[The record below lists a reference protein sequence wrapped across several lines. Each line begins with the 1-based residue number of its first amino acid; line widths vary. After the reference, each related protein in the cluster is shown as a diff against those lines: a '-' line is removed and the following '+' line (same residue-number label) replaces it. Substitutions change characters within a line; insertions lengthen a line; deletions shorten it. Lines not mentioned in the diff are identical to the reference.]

1 MKNYKIGMGLIY
13 AFMTR
18 IPFVTADL
26 IVNPETDVRASP
38 ETYVINIIG
47 LALVGGFI
55 VGSMFLIRWI
65 IRKIKN
71 KQ

>member
-13 AFMTR
+13 AFMAT
-18 IPFVTADL
+18 IPFVAAD
-26 IVNPETDVRASP
+26 IKAGPEI
-38 ETYVINIIG
+38 YVIPIVG
-47 LALVGGFI
+47 LALIGGFI
-55 VGSMFLIRWI
+55 VGTVFLIRWI

>member
-13 AFMTR
+13 AFMTT
-18 IPFVTADL
+18 IPFVAAD
-26 IVNPETDVRASP
+26 IKAGPEI
-38 ETYVINIIG
+38 YVIPIVG

-55 VGSMFLIRWI
+55 VGAIFLIRWI